1 MKNEEYVIV
10 DIETTG
16 LSRYRH
22 NITEIAAVRV
32 KNNKIVGEF
41 QMLVNPLKPI
51 PRFIT
56 RLTGITDEMV
66 KDAQPIEKVLP
77 VFLEFLG
84 SSVLVAHNATFDYG
98 FINYNAEQYLGLLV
112 ENERLCTRK
121 LANRLLPALGSKKL
135 SNLCEHF
142 GIVNITAHRAM
153 SDVKATH
160 ELFSKFIFLMDSIG
174 LKDKKSVLKFEKSPI
189 KHNMNFN

>member
-1 MKNEEYVIV
+1 MVLLKNEEYVIV

-16 LSRYRH
+16 LSKYKH

-32 KNNKIVGEF
+32 KNNRIVGEF

-51 PRFIT
+51 PKFIT
-56 RLTGITDEMV
+56 RLTGITDDMV

-77 VFLEFLG
+77 VFLKFLG
-84 SSVLVAHNATFDYG
+84 SNVLVAHNATFDYG
-98 FINYNAEQYLGLLV
+98 FISHNAETHLDLLV

-121 LANRLLPALGSKKL
+121 LANRLLPDLGSKKL

-160 ELFSKFIFLMDSIG
+160 ELFSKFISLMGLRG
-174 LKDKKSVLKFEKSPI
+174 LKDKKSVIKFERSPI
-189 KHNMNFN
+189 KRNW

>member
-1 MKNEEYVIV
+1 VVLLKNEEYVIV

-16 LSRYRH
+16 LSKYKH

-32 KNNKIVGEF
+32 KNNRIVGEF

-51 PRFIT
+51 PKFIT
-56 RLTGITDEMV
+56 RLTGITDDMV

-77 VFLEFLG
+77 VFLKFLG
-84 SSVLVAHNATFDYG
+84 SNVLVAHNATFDYG
-98 FINYNAEQYLGLLV
+98 FISHNAETHLDLLV

-121 LANRLLPALGSKKL
+121 LANRLLPDLGSKKL

-160 ELFSKFIFLMDSIG
+160 ELFSKFISLMGLRG
-174 LKDKKSVLKFEKSPI
+174 LKDKKSVIKFERSPI
-189 KHNMNFN
+189 KRNW

>member
-1 MKNEEYVIV
+1 LKNEEYVIV

-16 LSRYRH
+16 LSKYKH

-32 KNNKIVGEF
+32 KNNRIVGEF

-51 PRFIT
+51 PKFIT
-56 RLTGITDEMV
+56 RLTGITDDMV

-77 VFLEFLG
+77 VFLKFFG
-84 SSVLVAHNATFDYG
+84 SNVLVAHNATFDYG
-98 FINYNAEQYLGLLV
+98 FISHNAETHLDLLV

-121 LANRLLPALGSKKL
+121 LANRLLPDLGSKKL

-160 ELFSKFIFLMDSIG
+160 ELFSKFISLMGLRG
-174 LKDKKSVLKFEKSPI
+174 LKDKKSVIKFERSPI
-189 KHNMNFN
+189 KRNW

>member
-1 MKNEEYVIV
+1 MIV

-16 LSRYRH
+16 LSKYKH

-32 KNNKIVGEF
+32 KNNRIVGEF

-51 PRFIT
+51 PKFIT
-56 RLTGITDEMV
+56 RLTGITDDMV

-77 VFLEFLG
+77 VFLKFLG
-84 SSVLVAHNATFDYG
+84 SNVLVAHNATFDYG
-98 FINYNAEQYLGLLV
+98 FISHNAETHLDLLV

-121 LANRLLPALGSKKL
+121 LANRLLPDLGSKKL

-160 ELFSKFIFLMDSIG
+160 ELFSKFISLMGLRG
-174 LKDKKSVLKFEKSPI
+174 LKDKKSVIKFERSPI
-189 KHNMNFN
+189 KRNW